1 MGMIA
6 LYGPSAHGRE
16 GKLFRGKFKPLWYS
30 QASCVL
36 QFEHFFL
43 YVLINMDCLSSM
55 NEQEESV
62 LCTLAEDLC
71 V

>member
-1 MGMIA
+1 MALQPMVGKGNCFEGSLSLFGIA
-6 LYGPSAHGRE
+6 RLLACCS
-16 GKLFRGKFKPLWYS
+16 LNI
-30 QASCVL
+30 
-36 QFEHFFL
+36 FFL

>member
-30 QASCVL
+30 QASRVL

-43 YVLINMDCLSSM
+43 MY
-55 NEQEESV
+55 
-62 LCTLAEDLC
+62 
-71 V
+71 

>member
-30 QASCVL
+30 QLLVCCSL
-36 QFEHFFL
+36 NIFFVCIDKYGL
-43 YVLINMDCLSSM
+43 FILH
-55 NEQEESV
+55 E
-62 LCTLAEDLC
+62 
-71 V
+71 

>member
-30 QASCVL
+30 QASRVL
-36 QFEHFFL
+36 QFEHFFCIYDKYGL
-43 YVLINMDCLSSM
+43 FILH
-55 NEQEESV
+55 E
-62 LCTLAEDLC
+62 
-71 V
+71 